1 MFTYLFD
8 YSNVNRSF
16 SYGCIELY
24 PLDLVVI
31 LLKVLQIEAFYFKM
45 FKHLFPY
52 TPLEDVTST
61 PHYIVYS
68 LDTLLIFIF
77 SIVRFSGWGGGPPA
91 KISPR
96 AANCLEPALTTYR
109 RAEVELLIMA
119 NSVCPKIHI
128 LTGSWT
134 VY

>member
-31 LLKVLQIEAFYFKM
+31 LLKVLQIEAFYF
-45 FKHLFPY
+45 
-52 TPLEDVTST
+52 
-61 PHYIVYS
+61 IVYS

-77 SIVRFSGWGGGPPA
+77 STVRFSGWGRGRQLKSRLGLQ
-91 KISPR
+91 I
-96 AANCLEPALTTYR
+96 
-109 RAEVELLIMA
+109 V
-119 NSVCPKIHI
+119 
-128 LTGSWT
+128 
-134 VY
+134 